1 MKNFCFVKFWIP
13 PFSDFHMTPLVGI
26 SQSVWEFHEMRR
38 DAVLQMF
45 GPLRMPQPPF
55 LKHILPQT
63 FWNDSVTWNTSRKG
77 HPVWGTTYVDITTI
91 HFKLK
96 CSLGLWQ
103 LPWERW
109 WWFAFW
115 ERGSGYTGEKAIKTF
130 ACKGKHFYNSTSGR
144 RRIKRKWR
152 WQLPSDLLDCLHV
165 LCRSHS
171 LDVFVT
177 MMNFAFWWLEGG
189 WVLAWLL
196 QSKTKKYHRRWR

>member
-115 ERGSGYTGEKAIKTF
+115 ERGSCYTGEKVIKTSAKENTF
-130 ACKGKHFYNSTSGR
+130 
-144 RRIKRKWR
+144 II
-152 WQLPSDLLDCLHV
+152 QLQAEEESKESDTDS
-165 LCRSHS
+165 CRVISW
-171 LDVFVT
+171 T
-177 MMNFAFWWLEGG
+177 AFMCCAGIIPWMFL
-189 WVLAWLL
+189 
-196 QSKTKKYHRRWR
+196 